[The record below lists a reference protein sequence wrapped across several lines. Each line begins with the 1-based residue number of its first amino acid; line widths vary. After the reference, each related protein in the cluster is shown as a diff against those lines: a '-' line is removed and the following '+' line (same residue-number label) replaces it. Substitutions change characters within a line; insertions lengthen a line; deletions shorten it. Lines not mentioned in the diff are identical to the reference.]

1 MCCKDVIVCLA
12 VGMVAGYVLRG
23 VPSVKKATEEIKSVI
38 EKDLV
43 NPIKDFISNKSS
55 NCDCQQE

>member
-1 MCCKDVIVCLA
+1 MCCKDVIVGLA

-43 NPIKDFISNKSS
+43 NPIKDFISHKSS
-55 NCDCQQE
+55 NCDCQKE